1 MRVNILIPPF
11 LMYLIAISLSL
22 SISAMEIGLGLV
34 LLFLIIYLW
43 QNKINIIKDNSYII
57 PFLLFWFATLCS
69 VIFGNQESD
78 KIGGIFAIWG
88 LLYFFSAYYLVSTST
103 IRLIFASLLLGGVIL
118 SISIFYDYFILN
130 LPRPGGFLKMYLSS
144 ANILVIIAITS
155 LSIIVTGYEKGK
167 YALLY
172 GISILLLIFAVILT
186 GSRMSLLSFIA
197 TASLIFIFKF
207 KVKGLI
213 YSIILLI
220 LVSIISIFSDIGDRF
235 AEILTGLTNIET
247 SHGWRFVL
255 WKAAFQ
261 LFKDYPIFG
270 IGDGAFEPLVL
281 QIVPKSIFATGHAHN
296 GFIHL
301 LVTYGIVGFITF
313 CYFYGKITIDL
324 LKNIYSNKY
333 AFIGFF
339 VIVSFF
345 IESLTESVFF
355 DGETKMI
362 TMFILGIVLGAIK
375 KSISDNATENKVSFY
390 KNN

>member
-1 MRVNILIPPF
+1 MSILIPPF
-11 LMYLIAISLSL
+11 LIYLVAVSLSL

-43 QNKINIIKDNSYII
+43 QNKINIIKDNEYMI

-69 VIFGNQESD
+69 VIFGSQESD
-78 KIGGIFAIWG
+78 KIGGIVAIWG
-88 LLYFFSAYYLVSTST
+88 LLYFFAAYYLVSTSN

-144 ANILVIIAITS
+144 ANILVIIAIMS

-167 YALLY
+167 FALIY
-172 GISILLLIFAVILT
+172 GISILILIFAVILT
-186 GSRMSLLSFIA
+186 GSRMALLSFIVA
-197 TASLIFIFKF
+197 AFLIFIFKF
-207 KVKGLI
+207 KIKGLI
-213 YSIILLI
+213 YSAILLVFVIIIL
-220 LVSIISIFSDIGDRF
+220 IFSGIGDRF
-235 AEILTGLTNIET
+235 AEIFMGLTNPET

-281 QIVPKSIFATGHAHN
+281 QIVTKSDFATGHAHN

-313 CYFYGKITIDL
+313 CYFFGKMIIDL
-324 LKNIYSNKY
+324 LKNIYTNNY

-339 VIVSFF
+339 VMVSFF
-345 IESLTESVFF
+345 IESLTEDNFS

-362 TMFILGIVLGAIK
+362 NMFIIGIILGAIK
-375 KSISDNATENKVSFY
+375 KSISDKASENKVSFY